1 MAIARSWRAGQRPD
15 GPYEARLSDVPALNR
30 VFSDSFTERYRRD
43 GLVGVRVP
51 SLNPVI
57 WRYAIEDA
65 DGGAMLWRDERDDI
79 VAFNV
84 VHCSGREGWMGPLA
98 VRPDA
103 QGTGVGTRIVRA
115 GVDWLEAR
123 HACPIG
129 LETMPRTMD
138 NIGFYS
144 RIGFVPT
151 RLTIT
156 MTIDSLHGSH
166 PPTLLG
172 RLGSRDRDEALSECR
187 ALVDGLLPGYDFTR
201 ELLLTNE
208 LGLGDTVLFR
218 DRGKLVGFGLCHTA
232 PLVEGRMRD
241 ETRVLKLVLARGS
254 LLREAV
260 TGLADFAR
268 RNGTRRA
275 AFRVQTEYLDAYRAL
290 IGLGAQVRWTD
301 LRMTLDGRAEQ
312 RPGAAPAGEDG
323 EEGGEGDRGLVWS
336 NWEI

>member
-1 MAIARSWRAGQRPD
+1 MAIARSWRTGQRPD

-51 SLNPVI
+51 SLNPAI

-65 DGGAMLWRDERDDI
+65 DGGAMLWRDERDEI

-115 GVDWLEAR
+115 GVEWLETRQAS
-123 HACPIG
+123 PIG

-151 RLTIT
+151 RLTVT

-166 PPTLLG
+166 PPSLLG
-172 RLGSRDRDEALSECR
+172 RLGSRDRAAALSECR
-187 ALVDGLLPGYDFTR
+187 ALLDSLLPGYDFTR

-218 DRGKLVGFGLCHTA
+218 DQGKLVGFGLCHTA

-241 ETRVLKLVLARGS
+241 ETRVLKLVLSRGS

-275 AFRVQTEYLDAYRAL
+275 AFRVQTEYLDAYRTL
-290 IGLGAQVRWTD
+290 IALGAQVRWTD
-301 LRMTLDGRAEQ
+301 LRMTLDGRPEQ
-312 RPGAAPAGEDG
+312 RPGTLA
-323 EEGGEGDRGLVWS
+323 GEGDVEEGDEGERGLVWS